1 MKINPINSTP
11 MTLVIQ
17 WNTADSIDK
26 RSMQHIPPLLVY
38 FGTENQGSLYAT
50 DAQLQMRFCMQW
62 YMKNDPIVEYF
73 TNYEFNSK

>member
-1 MKINPINSTP
+1 
-11 MTLVIQ
+11 
-17 WNTADSIDK
+17 
-26 RSMQHIPPLLVY
+26 MQHIPPMLVY

-62 YMKNDPIVEYF
+62 YMKYDPIVEYF